1 MMFSDVTEER
11 LVPDYFAHE
20 WYHAG
25 RESEHAW
32 NVWFVCE
39 VLWDDDDALYYW
51 KFLRCELWWG
61 PWHSGVP
68 LPGFT

>member
-25 RESEHAW
+25 REREHAW

-61 PWHSGVP
+61 PWH
-68 LPGFT
+68 